1 MRHEET
7 LYLAPEYLAG
17 RLNARAKAEVD
28 RHLAGCAE
36 CRGLYAAWR
45 VEDAPLGLAPGVL
58 AELREGRPAS
68 ARETSPR
75 VVHWH
80 WWGAAA
86 AVLLIALVFYK
97 PERDWVKADRSFAW
111 MGPQSEGSLK

>member
-1 MRHEET
+1 MRHEEI
-7 LYLAPEYLAG
+7 LYRAPEYLSG
-17 RLNARAKAEVD
+17 HLDAREKARVD
-28 RHLAGCAE
+28 RHLEGCAE
-36 CRGLYAAWR
+36 CRRLFAAWR
-45 VEDAPLGLAPGVL
+45 IEDAPSGLAGGVL
-58 AELREGRPAS
+58 AELRGPS
-68 ARETSPR
+68 AARKREAPVSWAR
-75 VVHWH
+75 WH